1 MMHYIKVAL
10 SLLALLAMIV
20 FAVQNLEVVKVAFL
34 SWSLSIPL
42 FVVIVGTYVLGMI
55 TGAWLFDSLKH
66 LFASNRTNARG

>member
-1 MMHYIKVAL
+1 MHYVKGAL
-10 SLLALLAMIV
+10 AVLALLAMIV

-55 TGAWLFDSLKH
+55 TGAWLFDFLKH
-66 LFASNRTNARG
+66 LFASSRATARG